1 MKRSGF
7 AVIVFSFCSLCLCG
21 ESPGGNW
28 PQFLGHDRNGTSTEK
43 GLLQTWSEKGP
54 PLLWQKNVGEGYSG
68 PVVSGTDLVLFHRV
82 GDEDVV
88 ECLNPANS
96 ERRWKYAYAT
106 SYRDLLGKGN
116 GPRSTPLIAGNRVF
130 ALGAQGKM
138 LCLNR
143 KTGELLWERNLNDDY
158 KVRPGYFGVGTSP
171 LLEQDLI
178 LVNVGGKGAG
188 IVALDAATGK
198 EVWKATDHEASYS
211 SPVAATIDGTRHVL
225 FLTREGLVSVNPENG
240 AVRFSKHWRA
250 RINESVNAATPV
262 VAGGH
267 VFVSACYQTGAGLF
281 KVRKDGVDEVWAND
295 ESLSNHYNTSVQH
308 DGFLYGF
315 DGRQEEGP
323 HLRCVEWLTGKV
335 RWTRKDP
342 GCGSMILAD
351 GNLIVLTEDGDLL
364 LVEATPK
371 EYREKAK
378 ASLLHGP
385 CRAQPAL
392 ADGKL
397 YARDRDK
404 LYCWDLKK

>member
-1 MKRSGF
+1 
-7 AVIVFSFCSLCLCG
+7 LCLCG

-28 PQFLGHDRNGTSTEK
+28 PQFLGHDRNGVSNET
-43 GLLQTWSEKGP
+43 GLLQSWSEKGP
-54 PLLWQKNVGEGYSG
+54 PLVWQKDLGEGFSG
-68 PVVSGTDLVLFHRV
+68 PVVSGADLVIFHRV

-88 ECLNPANS
+88 ECLNPANG

-106 SYRDLLGKGN
+106 TYRDLLRKGN

-130 ALGAQGKM
+130 ALGAGGKM
-138 LCLNR
+138 VCLNR
-143 KTGELLWERNLNDDY
+143 KTGELFWERNLNDDY
-158 KVRPGYFGVGTSP
+158 KVRQGYFGVGTSP
-171 LLEQDLI
+171 IMEQDLI

-198 EVWKATDHEASYS
+198 EVWKATNHEASYS

-225 FLTREGLVSVNPENG
+225 FLTREGLVSVDPENG
-240 AVRFSKHWRA
+240 AVRFSKRWRA

-262 VAGGH
+262 VADGH
-267 VFVSACYQTGAGLF
+267 VFVSACYQTGAGLL
-281 KVRKDGVDEVWAND
+281 KIRKDGVDEVWSND
-295 ESLSNHYNTSVQH
+295 ESLSNHYNTSVLH

-323 HLRCVEWLTGKV
+323 HLRCVEWMTGKV
-335 RWTRKDP
+335 RWTRKEA

-351 GNLIVLTEDGDLL
+351 GNLIVVTEGGDLL

-371 EYREKAK
+371 AYREKAK
-378 ASLLHGP
+378 GSLLHGP

-397 YARDRDK
+397 YARDSDK
-404 LYCWDLKK
+404 LYCWNMKK